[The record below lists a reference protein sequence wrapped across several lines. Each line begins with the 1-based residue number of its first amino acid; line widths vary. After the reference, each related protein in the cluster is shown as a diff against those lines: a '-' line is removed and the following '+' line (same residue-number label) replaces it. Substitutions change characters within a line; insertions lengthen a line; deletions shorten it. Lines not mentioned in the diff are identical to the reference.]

1 MRIFGH
7 QKGAAVINEIVK
19 ASLKENIKILSL
31 FAFSCEN

>member
-7 QKGAAVINEIVK
+7 KVGAEVIGTI
-19 ASLKENIKILSL
+19 AKEAIKQNVKILSL